1 MIVGKLNNKL
11 PALLLP
17 LMVCF
22 GAPLAAQDDSIE
34 ETLRELELYESDL
47 YRLEADGV
55 YHEPRLVEPLSRI
68 ADRYMALNRFA
79 EAHATLDRAQQ
90 IVRIDEGLYTK
101 NQLPFLHKKIENFIN
116 AGNWRE
122 ARKLQDHTVW
132 FYLKKYNRPDQA
144 MMRGLMDLSYAHM
157 RGITEDLAENQGYH
171 YLRAAFSSRVALVV
185 AERIW
190 PLHEQRKA
198 GLIYEQMRI
207 MYLQASAINK
217 GGTVGQSL
225 RTSGGNNPIAGNAY
239 AAERIMSPEG
249 ALNMLRGNGVNFLE
263 RMRQIYSGAEEREVS
278 EALAMVKLYQA
289 DWYLLFDRKLRAL
302 QDYREA
308 WEMLSRAGV
317 RREDMRRLFAK
328 PVLLPEP
335 AFHDSVEKAL
345 AARARA
351 ARHAPAA
358 FEEGVPVKIFFDEER
373 PFGAE
378 TFAAE
383 KLGLM
388 ESNDWRV
395 VALFSFD
402 LPEAANIETRQ
413 GWRRQNA
420 LGVAQNLRLLELEE
434 LEEFPVN
441 RDVEQLMRNLGRLR
455 FRPALDEGE
464 AQAAEGVISYL
475 ANADPDGER

>member
-1 MIVGKLNNKL
+1 MIVGKLNNRL

-17 LMVCF
+17 LMICI
-22 GAPLAAQDDSIE
+22 GSPLAAQDESIE
-34 ETLRELELYESDL
+34 EALRELELYESDL
-47 YRLEADGV
+47 HRLEADGV
-55 YHEPRLVEPLSRI
+55 YHEPQLVEPLSRI
-68 ADRYMALNRFA
+68 ADRYMELDRFA

-90 IVRIDEGLYTK
+90 IVRIEEGLYTK
-101 NQLPFLHKKIENFIN
+101 NQLPFLHKKIQNFIN
-116 AGNWRE
+116 SGNWRE
-122 ARKLQDHTVW
+122 ARKLQDHTIW
-132 FYLKKYNRPDQA
+132 FYLNKYTRPDQV
-144 MMRGLMDLSYAHM
+144 MMRGLMDLSYVHM

-190 PLHEQRKA
+190 PRHEQRKA
-198 GLIYEQMRI
+198 ALIYEQMRI

-225 RTSGGNNPIAGNAY
+225 RTTGGNSAVAANGY
-239 AAERIMSPEG
+239 ATQRIMSPER
-249 ALNMLRGNGVNFLE
+249 ALNMLRSNGVNFLE
-263 RMRQIYSGAEEREVS
+263 RMRQIYSGEEEREVS
-278 EALAMVKLYQA
+278 EALAMVRLYQA
-289 DWYLLFDRKLRAL
+289 DWYLLFDRKIRAL
-302 QDYREA
+302 QNYREA
-308 WEMLSRAGV
+308 WEMMLQAGV
-317 RREDMRRLFAK
+317 PREDMRRLFAK

-335 AFHDSVEKAL
+335 VFHDSVEKAL

-351 ARHAPAA
+351 PQDAPAA

-373 PFGAE
+373 PLAAE
-378 TFAAE
+378 TFSAE

-388 ESNDWRV
+388 ESNDWQV

-420 LGVAQNLRLLELEE
+420 LGVAQNLQLVEFED
-434 LEEFPVN
+434 FPVN

-475 ANADPDGER
+475 ASADP